1 MHPMCLLGSQ
11 ELGEAC
17 SGGSEFPAGLHVEV
31 PYTAPGYRIPAED
44 AHTDMESC
52 DVLEPFTPVNVDYP
66 SLRDLRKQK
75 PNLISRAPRIRGYE
89 FRANRMRLP
98 ELDQEAIEVP
108 PFPRP
113 YSCNGFLGVD
123 KGLERGI

>member
-1 MHPMCLLGSQ
+1 MCLLGSQ

-52 DVLEPFTPVNVDYP
+52 DVLEPFTPVFHSYYP
-66 SLRDLRKQK
+66 SRSPP
-75 PNLISRAPRIRGYE
+75 PNMLVSNHPYYYNPVLPRGGATGIC
-89 FRANRMRLP
+89 
-98 ELDQEAIEVP
+98 V
-108 PFPRP
+108 
-113 YSCNGFLGVD
+113 
-123 KGLERGI
+123 KGPLAHR